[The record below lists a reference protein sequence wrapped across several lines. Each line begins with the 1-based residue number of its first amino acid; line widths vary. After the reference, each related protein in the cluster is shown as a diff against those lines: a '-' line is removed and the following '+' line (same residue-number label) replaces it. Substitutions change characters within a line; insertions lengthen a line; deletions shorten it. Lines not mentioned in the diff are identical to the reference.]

1 MICFRR
7 FTLLLVSFAVMA
19 TIPGDEQAW
28 ADEPVRL
35 IGTIVKWRYP
45 DAEIGKSEMAD
56 AATVDS
62 SGKRTVPSS
71 ILKTTMT
78 TPDPVDKVL
87 TFYRNLLTREPD
99 DDDNLGLA
107 AGTGRSVMFSD
118 ESENRPFA
126 FHTILVNSKNSSTT
140 IVITR
145 GPNEDQTVIT
155 WKQYLRHEVPRSTD
169 E

>member
-1 MICFRR
+1 
-7 FTLLLVSFAVMA
+7 MA

-78 TPDPVDKVL
+78 TPDPVDNVL
-87 TFYRNLLTREPD
+87 AFYRNLLTCDPAD
-99 DDDNLGLA
+99 DDKLGLA
-107 AGTGRSVMFSD
+107 AGTGRSVVFSD
-118 ESENRPFA
+118 ESENRPFQ
-126 FHTILVNSKNSSTT
+126 FHTILVHSRNRSTT

-145 GPNEDQTVIT
+145 GPNEAQTVIT
-155 WKQYLRHEVPRSTD
+155 WKQYLRHEVPRAT
-169 E
+169 EE